1 MVTNA
6 LAAAAAGKL
15 LGLTDEEIANGVAS
29 FKTVGSR
36 ANVINTGKIKIIDDC
51 YNANPTSVRASLD
64 TLSNLDGRKVAI
76 LGDMKELGSEE
87 LKLHFDTGVYAK
99 SKGIG
104 TVITV
109 GELAKELAKGADG
122 KAFDTIEDAKP
133 EILKTIKSGDVV
145 LVKASHSM
153 QFENIVEFLKQNF

>member
-1 MVTNA
+1 M
-6 LAAAAAGKL
+6 
-15 LGLTDEEIANGVAS
+15 
-29 FKTVGSR
+29 
-36 ANVINTGKIKIIDDC
+36 
-51 YNANPTSVRASLD
+51 
-64 TLSNLDGRKVAI
+64 
-76 LGDMKELGSEE
+76 
-87 LKLHFDTGVYAK
+87 KLHFDTGVYAK
-99 SKGIG
+99 SKDIG

-109 GELAKELAKGADG
+109 GELAKELAKGADGKAFDTIEDDFDYACIDNISTTAYCFVRGDTVCNFFIGKSEKLAKELAKGADG

>member
-1 MVTNA
+1 MFSNCIECDALTSTTSPLLIVLRISGFASSIVSNA
-6 LAAAAAGKL
+6 LPSAPF
-15 LGLTDEEIANGVAS
+15 AS
-29 FKTVGSR
+29 SF
-36 ANVINTGKIKIIDDC
+36 
-51 YNANPTSVRASLD
+51 AS
-64 TLSNLDGRKVAI
+64 SP
-76 LGDMKELGSEE
+76 
-87 LKLHFDTGVYAK
+87 
-99 SKGIG
+99 

>member
-1 MVTNA
+1 MCIRDSNTAEEVLQTDYFNQNQVA
-6 LAAAAAGKL
+6 LIKA
-15 LGLTDEEIANGVAS
+15 VAVS
-29 FKTVGSR
+29 YTH
-36 ANVINTGKIKIIDDC
+36 
-51 YNANPTSVRASLD
+51 LD
-64 TLSNLDGRKVAI
+64 
-76 LGDMKELGSEE
+76 
-87 LKLHFDTGVYAK
+87 VYK
-99 SKGIG
+99 RQ
-104 TVITV
+104 VITV

>member
-1 MVTNA
+1 MTYESSNENV
-6 LAAAAAGKL
+6 LR
-15 LGLTDEEIANGVAS
+15 IANNKVEAVGV
-29 FKTVGSR
+29 GR
-36 ANVINTGKIKIIDDC
+36 ATI
-51 YNANPTSVRASLD
+51 
-64 TLSNLDGRKVAI
+64 
-76 LGDMKELGSEE
+76 
-87 LKLHFDTGVYAK
+87 YAK
-99 SKGIG
+99 SKDIG

-122 KAFDTIEDAKP
+122 KAFDTIEDAKS

>member
-1 MVTNA
+1 
-6 LAAAAAGKL
+6 
-15 LGLTDEEIANGVAS
+15 
-29 FKTVGSR
+29 
-36 ANVINTGKIKIIDDC
+36 
-51 YNANPTSVRASLD
+51 
-64 TLSNLDGRKVAI
+64 
-76 LGDMKELGSEE
+76 MKELGSEE

-99 SKGIG
+99 SNGIG

-109 GELAKELAKGADG
+109 GELSKELAKAADG